1 MYYGARQG
9 VHGFSPSGFEIHYG
23 ELPQKKTGLLILVA
37 VFVALA
43 SAFSGMMYKANHISY
58 GLVADFHPI
67 PTAATAPKAAPGED
81 PATAAAT
88 AALPDTPADPIDRSA
103 DLQAALD
110 GWLGAHT
117 NRQWAVSF
125 VGLRGDP
132 TKASTRPLE
141 RMGLASVYKLL
152 MLYPLVQKLPRA
164 QWDSTFVNANGTSK
178 TVSACVELMLLN
190 SDNPCGEGVANYIG
204 WAKADK
210 ALAGLGLT
218 HTYIDRTD
226 DSSAGDVATYIQL
239 MDEGKLFSA
248 DDTAYFEKLL
258 AGWVALRERLSS
270 SKMQAPDATLSAI
283 DAKIEHT
290 RTRLL
295 MRHQARTTRWG
306 TLLREIQTGRYRGSS
321 MGWKSMLQDALL

>member
-258 AGWVALRERLSS
+258 ATQRFRSGIPAGCPTCIVSDKIGDTGFVRNDAGLVQYGDN
-270 SKMQAPDATLSAI
+270 QAYSLVIMSNGASYGEIADLTSTL
-283 DAKIEHT
+283 
-290 RTRLL
+290 
-295 MRHQARTTRWG
+295 QAVMT
-306 TLLREIQTGRYRGSS
+306 SN
-321 MGWKSMLQDALL
+321 

>member
-110 GWLGAHT
+110 GWLGSHT

-258 AGWVALRERLSS
+258 ATQRFRSGIPAGCPTCIVSDKIGDTGFVRNDAGLVQYGDN
-270 SKMQAPDATLSAI
+270 QAYSLVIMSNGASYGEIADLTSTL
-283 DAKIEHT
+283 
-290 RTRLL
+290 
-295 MRHQARTTRWG
+295 QAVMT
-306 TLLREIQTGRYRGSS
+306 SN
-321 MGWKSMLQDALL
+321 

>member
-88 AALPDTPADPIDRSA
+88 TALPDTPADPIDRSA

-258 AGWVALRERLSS
+258 ATQRFRSGIPAGCPTCIVSDKIGDTGFVRNDAGLVQYGDN
-270 SKMQAPDATLSAI
+270 QAYSLVIMSNGASYGEIADLTSTL
-283 DAKIEHT
+283 
-290 RTRLL
+290 
-295 MRHQARTTRWG
+295 QAVMT
-306 TLLREIQTGRYRGSS
+306 SN
-321 MGWKSMLQDALL
+321 

>member
-117 NRQWAVSF
+117 NHQWAVSF

-258 AGWVALRERLSS
+258 ATQRFRSGIPAGCPTCIVSDKIGDTGFVRNDAGLVQYGDN
-270 SKMQAPDATLSAI
+270 QAYSLVIMSNGASYGEIADLTSTL
-283 DAKIEHT
+283 
-290 RTRLL
+290 
-295 MRHQARTTRWG
+295 QAVMT
-306 TLLREIQTGRYRGSS
+306 SN
-321 MGWKSMLQDALL
+321 

>member
-258 AGWVALRERLSS
+258 ATQRFRSGIPAGCPTCIVSDKIGDTGLVRNDAGLVQYGDN
-270 SKMQAPDATLSAI
+270 QAYSLVIMSNGASYGEIADLTSTL
-283 DAKIEHT
+283 
-290 RTRLL
+290 
-295 MRHQARTTRWG
+295 QAVMT
-306 TLLREIQTGRYRGSS
+306 SN
-321 MGWKSMLQDALL
+321 